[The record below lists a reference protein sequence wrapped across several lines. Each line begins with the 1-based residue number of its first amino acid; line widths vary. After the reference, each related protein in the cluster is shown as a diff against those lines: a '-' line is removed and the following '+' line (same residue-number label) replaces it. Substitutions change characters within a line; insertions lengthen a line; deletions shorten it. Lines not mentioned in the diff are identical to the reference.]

1 MLPQDNRAA
10 IYPRSP
16 WCKAKRVVRCCTAVL
31 CCLLLAPL
39 GGEKLA
45 AQKPATSVN
54 GNLIPRDMGN
64 IPDATI
70 EYQQVDKKPLK
81 FTARAHYILVP
92 VIVTDKDGKH
102 ISGLTKDAFQ
112 ILENGKEQ
120 VVASVDETQT
130 SAVPVQSVPAS
141 LNEFSN
147 AITADGGARRINVIA
162 LDLINTPF
170 LDQVGARQAAI
181 RYLANSIHQD
191 AIFEL
196 VSIDG
201 NGMHVLYD
209 FTSDTK
215 VLITALKR
223 VTGKLDAMAGTD
235 TNTIHQATANPGL
248 ERRNGVFVFYKSRD
262 HDLVDLDS
270 TALEAFARGA
280 APIADFAQV
289 GAVGST
295 LGAFQQIAHQLSGIP
310 GRKSLFWIT
319 GSFPFDIDE
328 TSGSISV
335 GTPFDA
341 YQRTMQL
348 LNDANVSLYPVD
360 ARGVVVVGEMDATMK
375 VSREM
380 MRAVP
385 EYMAGESRSH
395 QKTVDTM
402 RVFADTTGGKAYY
415 NNNNLAGALSDATGD
430 GASYYILSY
439 ALDTKNNHPGWR
451 KLKVKVRDHDYRIR
465 SRGGFF
471 VTPTTMDPSSSEG
484 MDRRGTLTSP
494 LDYTGMPLSVKL
506 DAPVASGV
514 KRKVGFSLLVPAN
527 AATVDA
533 SDNDR
538 LNLEIWYVVRNV
550 KGEDVSHNSKL
561 YNLNLNAAYVAQLQT
576 SGMGYNDTLE
586 LPPGQYGLRVV
597 VRDNITGRVGSVWAP
612 LQVN

>member
-1 MLPQDNRAA
+1 MLTKNNRTATD
-10 IYPRSP
+10 RESRRRE
-16 WCKAKRVVRCCTAVL
+16 AKGLGRCAAVL
-31 CCLLLAPL
+31 CCILLAPL
-39 GGEKLA
+39 GGEPLA
-45 AQKPATSVN
+45 AQKPATNVN
-54 GNLIPRDMGN
+54 GNLIPREMGD
-64 IPDATI
+64 IPEVSI
-70 EYQQVDKKPLK
+70 QYQQLDKKPLK

-102 ISGLTKDAFQ
+102 VSGLTKDEFQ

-130 SAVPVQSVPAS
+130 SAVPVQAVPAS
-141 LNEFSN
+141 PNEFSN
-147 AITADGGARRINVIA
+147 AITGDGGARRINVIA

-170 LDQVGARQAAI
+170 LDQVGARKAAI
-181 RYLANSIHQD
+181 RYLANSIDQD

-201 NGMHVLYD
+201 SGMHVLHD
-209 FTSDTK
+209 FTSDTQ
-215 VLITALKR
+215 VLITALKK
-223 VTGKLDAMAGTD
+223 VASKLDAMAGTD
-235 TNTIHQATANPGL
+235 TGTIRQATASPGL
-248 ERRNGVFVFYKSRD
+248 ETRNGIAVTYESHGVAAI
-262 HDLVDLDS
+262 DLDS

-280 APIADFAQV
+280 APIAQFAQV

-295 LGAFQQIAHQLSGIP
+295 LGAFQQIAQQLSGVP

-341 YQRTMQL
+341 YQRTLQL

-380 MRAVP
+380 ARGLPDYV
-385 EYMAGESRSH
+385 AGESRSH
-395 QKTVDTM
+395 QKTLDTM
-402 RVFADTTGGKAYY
+402 RVFADTTGGKAYF
-415 NNNNLAGALSDATGD
+415 NNNDLAGALRDATSD
-430 GASYYILSY
+430 GSSYYILSY

-451 KLKVKVRDHDYRIR
+451 KLKVKIRDHDYHVR
-465 SRGGFF
+465 SREGFF
-471 VTPTTMDPSSSEG
+471 VTQTTMDPTSSEG
-484 MDRRGTLTSP
+484 MDIREALSSP
-494 LDYTGMPLSVKL
+494 LDYTGLPLSVKV
-506 DAPVASGV
+506 DAPMAVGD

-527 AATVDA
+527 AATVDT

-561 YNLNLNAAYVAQLQT
+561 YNVNLNAAYLAQLQT
-576 SGMGYNDTLE
+576 NGIGYNDTLE

-597 VRDNITGRVGSVWAP
+597 VRDNIAGKVGSVWAP
-612 LQVN
+612 LRVD